1 MTRRALVAMIA
12 VAALSPV
19 VAGAARAGTDVGA
32 AGIQVTTPSPA
43 SFTSYGGIRFQA
55 IGSASNTGDEYLGV
69 ADLGAT
75 GNRIEANFTVSP
87 TGRIEIFASH
97 RSWPFS
103 MSQSEMSP

>member
-55 IGSASNTGDEYLGV
+55 IGSTSNTGDEYLGV

-75 GNRIEANFTVSP
+75 VARCDPLRQIARTDQL
-87 TGRIEIFASH
+87 GRICH
-97 RSWPFS
+97 RL
-103 MSQSEMSP
+103 E